1 MTSLTVNG
9 EPYDLP
15 APATVGALLERLG
28 LAAGRV
34 AVEVN
39 EGVVPRGT
47 YDGHPLAA
55 GDRVEIV
62 HFVGGG

>member
-1 MTSLTVNG
+1 MQLTVNG
-9 EPYDLP
+9 ELQDLP
-15 APATVGALLERLG
+15 APVTVAELLGRLG
-28 LAAGRV
+28 IGAGRV

-39 EGVVPRGT
+39 EEVVPRDT
-47 YDGHPLAA
+47 YEARQLAA

>member
-1 MTSLTVNG
+1 MQLTVNG
-9 EPYDLP
+9 EPYDL
-15 APATVGALLERLG
+15 AATPTVASLLATLG
-28 LAAGRV
+28 LVAARV

-39 EGVVPRGT
+39 EDVVPRGT
-47 YDGHPLAA
+47 YDSRPLVA

>member
-1 MTSLTVNG
+1 MQLTVNG
-9 EPYDLP
+9 EPHDLP
-15 APATVGALLERLG
+15 APLTLAELLSRLG
-28 LAAGRV
+28 LAAERV

-39 EGVVPRGT
+39 EEVVPRGT
-47 YDGHPLAA
+47 YEARHLAR